1 MYTIGQMARKFG
13 ISRSTLLYYDSIGLL
28 SPSARS
34 EANYRLYSEADFSRM
49 EKIAFYRE
57 AGLPLENI
65 TDVLAQPHDGVQ
77 AILEQRLQS
86 INREIQRLR
95 AQQQVIATILKT
107 ERGRKKSRIID
118 KQGWVAMLAAVGLD
132 EAAMRQW
139 HVEFES
145 MSPEA
150 HQDFLES
157 LGIPAEEIETIRH
170 WSRNGG

>member
-13 ISRSTLLYYDSIGLL
+13 VSRSTLLYYDSIGLL

-65 TDVLAQPHDGVQ
+65 ADVLAQPHDGVQ
-77 AILEQRLQS
+77 DILEQRLQS

-95 AQQQVIATILKT
+95 AQQQVIASILKS

-157 LGIPAEEIETIRH
+157 LGIPAEEIKTIRH